1 MNRMTKIFVLAIL
14 FVPTTF
20 SLYFRK
26 TWQESALLLFASIIS
41 ILFINIDKYEIFK
54 LSKDGVEIKTKIK
67 EIDAYLDL
75 LKKNVS
81 NLLNIQI
88 DLLQRQGNN
97 CYGSYQD
104 IRKLQDTMATAGIE
118 EKSFDEKIE
127 KMRKSLKYSFIHEQE
142 ISFSDI
148 KRNESSDEKKEAW
161 EKFIKELI
169 PSYSDLKFDLISYY
183 PEFVAPCKSNLI
195 DSVHSFTDQMISL
208 EPERK
213 TEILSWKNKMI
224 EVLEFSLD

>member
-1 MNRMTKIFVLAIL
+1 
-14 FVPTTF
+14 
-20 SLYFRK
+20 
-26 TWQESALLLFASIIS
+26 
-41 ILFINIDKYEIFK
+41 
-54 LSKDGVEIKTKIK
+54 
-67 EIDAYLDL
+67 
-75 LKKNVS
+75 
-81 NLLNIQI
+81 I

>member
-1 MNRMTKIFVLAIL
+1 MN
-14 FVPTTF
+14 
-20 SLYFRK
+20 
-26 TWQESALLLFASIIS
+26 
-41 ILFINIDKYEIFK
+41 
-54 LSKDGVEIKTKIK
+54 
-67 EIDAYLDL
+67 
-75 LKKNVS
+75 
-81 NLLNIQI
+81 
-88 DLLQRQGNN
+88 
-97 CYGSYQD
+97 
-104 IRKLQDTMATAGIE
+104 
-118 EKSFDEKIE
+118 
-127 KMRKSLKYSFIHEQE
+127 
-142 ISFSDI
+142 
-148 KRNESSDEKKEAW
+148 KKEAW